1 MTNITELTAK
11 LKAAALKAKAATED
25 YAAGRISITTCYSE
39 CAEFNSLTDGPDQ
52 ILPLIEALEAAQSRI
67 AELEARTLTVKL
79 PLCPASLDVLS
90 ERKRQRAEEGWSSEH
105 DDEYQN
111 SELADAAA
119 CYAMHAHNQGMPT
132 PAQWPW
138 YPSWWKQSGARRD
151 LVKAGALILAEIER
165 IDRAAGIKLQ
175 IEGE

>member
-1 MTNITELTAK
+1 MTDITELTAK

-67 AELEARTLTVKL
+67 ASLEARTLTVKL
-79 PLCPASLDVLS
+79 PTSIEPLDFAPWTAKAFWALHRDAV
-90 ERKRQRAEEGWSSEH
+90 QR
-105 DDEYQN
+105 
-111 SELADAAA
+111 
-119 CYAMHAHNQGMPT
+119 C
-132 PAQWPW
+132 
-138 YPSWWKQSGARRD
+138 RD
-151 LVKAGALILAEIER
+151 SFKESCA
-165 IDRAAGIKLQ
+165 AAGIKLQ